1 MPGAIPALPTPLTP
15 LKGRARDV
23 DAAAAL
29 LSHPD
34 TRLLTLTG
42 PGGVGKTRLGIEV
55 ARRCAPRFV
64 DGAAFVDL
72 AAVRDPDQVPAEIAR
87 ALGLQASGVAE
98 LAHALRERHQLIV
111 LDNLEHVTGAAAGLA
126 LLLADGP
133 DLKILGTSRIR
144 LRLRGEQV
152 VVVHPLPVPP
162 VGALDVATAEG
173 YASVAVFVQAA
184 RSAASGFA
192 LDAGNVDTVAEICRR
207 LDGLPLALELATARL
222 GVLDPAG
229 LLARM
234 VPALPQLVG
243 TAADAPDRHRS
254 LGAAID
260 GSFALLTEPERAL
273 FRTVSVFRGGFA
285 LDAVEAVS
293 DDAEA
298 ADRLSGLVDASLV
311 RRESLPSGTLRF
323 RMLETIQE
331 FAAQQLRGS
340 GDEDKVQARHT
351 QWCIDLAETARAASY
366 VPGEMAHLDRL
377 AAERANWTS
386 ALTRCVTDDRG
397 AGLRLTT
404 ALAWFFVTAGPV
416 HEGYEWAVAFLDG
429 ATVELLDDVVAG
441 ADALAE
447 GGLLACLSGDLVRAG
462 PWVDEAVRRWRAI
475 GRPGPLAAAL
485 GYASTVAFATG
496 DWARALTESQEAV
509 DLAKAAGNDI
519 SAAILLYS
527 WGQALALNGAPDRAM
542 GAFDESIALLTAARF
557 ERPMCWPM
565 SGLADLRLAAGDAAA
580 AAGLYRRDIVV
591 AHRHRSMMTLLS
603 ELPKL
608 AGALLASAEPEQ
620 AAYVLG
626 LASSLRASMGGT
638 PIGQDAE
645 SRVTDA
651 TQAAL
656 PVQPYDVAWNA
667 GRQRPLDAAVADGF
681 RYRATAGAAQ
691 ARDLTRRER
700 EVLDQLA
707 QGLTDQVIAAALFI
721 SVRTVQNHVAHI
733 FDKLG
738 VRTRTAA
745 AHAYLT
751 HPELHRGGSHPL

>member
-1 MPGAIPALPTPLTP
+1 MPAATPALPTPLTP

-23 DAAAAL
+23 DTAAAL
-29 LSHPD
+29 LSHHE

-64 DGAAFVDL
+64 DGAVFVDL

-87 ALGLQASGVAE
+87 ALGLQATGVAE
-98 LAHALRERHQLIV
+98 LAHALRDRHQLLV
-111 LDNLEHVTGAAAGLA
+111 LDNLEHVTGAATGLA
-126 LLLADGP
+126 TLLAQGP
-133 DLKILGTSRIR
+133 DLKILGTSRTR

-162 VGALDVATAEG
+162 TSALDVATAEG

-184 RSAASGFA
+184 HSVSSGFA

-243 TAADAPDRHRS
+243 AAVDAPDRHRS

-260 GSFALLTEPERAL
+260 GSYALLTDPERAL
-273 FRTVSVFRGGFA
+273 FRTLSVFRGGFA

-298 ADRLSGLVDASLV
+298 ADRLSGLLDASLV
-311 RRESLPSGTLRF
+311 HRDSRPFETPRF

-340 GDEDKVQARHT
+340 GDEDKVLARHT
-351 QWCIDLAETARAASY
+351 QWCIDLAESARAASY
-366 VPGEMAHLDRL
+366 APGEMAHLDRL
-377 AAERANWTS
+377 AAERPNWTS

-416 HEGYEWAVAFLDG
+416 HEGYEWAQAFLDD
-429 ATVELLDDVVAG
+429 AAVELLDDAAG

-447 GGLLACLSGDLVRAG
+447 SGLLACLTGDLRRARA
-462 PWVDEAVRRWRAI
+462 WVDEAVRRHRAL
-475 GRPGPLAAAL
+475 GRPAPLASTL

-496 DWARALTESQEAV
+496 DWTRALTASEEAV
-509 DLAKAAGNDI
+509 DLAKATGEDI

-527 WGQALALNGAPDRAM
+527 WGQALALHGAPDRAK
-542 GAFDESIALLTAARF
+542 GAFEESISLLTAARF

-565 SGLADLRLAAGDAAA
+565 SGLADLRLAAGDPTGAV
-580 AAGLYRRDIVV
+580 GLYRRDIVV
-591 AHRHRSMMTLLS
+591 AHRHRSVMTLLS

-608 AGALLASAEPEQ
+608 AGALLASGEPEQ
-620 AAYVLG
+620 SAYVLG
-626 LASSLRASMGGT
+626 VASSLRASMGGT
-638 PIGQDAE
+638 PLGQDAE
-645 SRVTDA
+645 GRVTAA
-651 TQAAL
+651 TRAAL
-656 PVQPYDVAWNA
+656 AVQPYDVAWNA
-667 GRQRPLDAAVADGF
+667 GRKRPLDAAVADGF

-691 ARDLTRRER
+691 ATDLTRRER

-751 HPELHRGGSHPL
+751 LPELHHGGSHPL